1 MVQGCRGQ
9 VRTLTTWYIFN
20 MVIKPIMVQSPFVVC
35 LRIPGI
41 EGMLFLP
48 QVPGGSERDPL
59 FLVLLYRSGK
69 TENNHQI
76 LRICA
81 ETDRPA
87 GLCSSSDGI
96 SEIGLISTILL
107 YLLQKHTERKNMSV
121 FRGKKFQIVPKPSV
135 FSSLTAGLS
144 GIKMSWI
151 LRKRTRMIRKEGIGY
166 GYRTAL

>member
-20 MVIKPIMVQSPFVVC
+20 MVIKPIMVQSPFLVC

-69 TENNHQI
+69 TENNHI
-76 LRICA
+76 LC
-81 ETDRPA
+81 P
-87 GLCSSSDGI
+87 S
-96 SEIGLISTILL
+96 
-107 YLLQKHTERKNMSV
+107 RK
-121 FRGKKFQIVPKPSV
+121 I
-135 FSSLTAGLS
+135 
-144 GIKMSWI
+144 
-151 LRKRTRMIRKEGIGY
+151 
-166 GYRTAL
+166 

>member
-96 SEIGLISTILL
+96 SEIGLISTILP
-107 YLLQKHTERKNMSV
+107 YLLQNHTERKNMSV
-121 FRGKKFQIVPKPSV
+121 FCGKKFQIVPKSSV
-135 FSSLTAGLS
+135 DS
-144 GIKMSWI
+144 GRGECYVVGRNRYWK
-151 LRKRTRMIRKEGIGY
+151 
-166 GYRTAL
+166 